1 MDDTIIPERPSFLDR
16 SPGDTGLQRRSRRK
30 AWRQTPAAK
39 KQAVRDAKRRAR
51 EPARP
56 IVLKAVEVGAETL
69 QAIRK
74 ATESAKRSLVKVPL
88 REGRTLHHDVR
99 GQHGAGRVILRSA
112 PR

>member
-51 EPARP
+51 EQARP
-56 IVLKAVEVGAETL
+56 IVLKAVEVGVDMGRTFHGIRMSTRLDSNTIHSALRFLIKTR
-69 QAIRK
+69 AIRK
-74 ATESAKRSLVKVPL
+74 D
-88 REGRTLHHDVR
+88 GRRYFV
-99 GQHGAGRVILRSA
+99 A
-112 PR
+112 